1 MLCFSIADG
10 ALPSND
16 EEVMLRRI
24 LRRASRFGR
33 SLGLID
39 PFLHDLVSVVIEIMG
54 ENYPELG
61 EKESHIKKVIYS
73 EETSFNDT
81 LDRGLTHFERIRI
94 ALTPTK
100 LVVKMHLL
108 HDTFGFPL
116 DLTQLMARE
125 KLKC

>member
-1 MLCFSIADG
+1 MMERG
-10 ALPSND
+10 Y
-16 EEVMLRRI
+16 VLRRI

-81 LDRGLTHFERIRI
+81 LDRGLTHFERIINRTNSNQI
-94 ALTPTK
+94 SGEDAFK
-100 LVVKMHLL
+100 LY
-108 HDTFGFPL
+108 DTFGFPL